1 MSGATKQMIV
11 STNGLTKSYGG
22 RTVLDSVD
30 IRVPEGAIYGFI
42 GANGAG
48 KTTTLKILM
57 GLISATSGEATVM
70 GMERGSLPVKP
81 LDGIA
86 YLPDVPEINSWLTA
100 REALLLFGSISGV
113 DRNTAPDRA
122 ESLLKHVG
130 LENTQLKVGGFSRG
144 MKQRLGIAVALMG
157 SPRLLILDE
166 PTSALDPI
174 GRAQV
179 LEIIESLRGKTT
191 VLFSSHL
198 LADVQQVCSHVGI
211 LNRGQLLSQGTL
223 KEVIA
228 SAPQPETSIRLSGQQ
243 ASIVR
248 ARNLLER
255 ELPEITIQSQANSL
269 QNAYTHLVKGR
280 NS

>member
-1 MSGATKQMIV
+1 MIV
-11 STNGLTKSYGG
+11 STSGLTKSYGG

-70 GMERGSLPVKP
+70 GMERGHLPVKP
-81 LDGIA
+81 VDGIA

-113 DRNTAPDRA
+113 DRNTALDRA
-122 ESLLKHVG
+122 ESLLKLVG

-157 SPRLLILDE
+157 SPRLLVLDE

-211 LNRGQLLSQGTL
+211 LNRGQLLAQGTL
-223 KEVIA
+223 EEVIA

-255 ELPEITIQSQANSL
+255 ELPEITIQSEANSL

>member
-70 GMERGSLPVKP
+70 GMERGHLPVKP

-100 REALLLFGSISGV
+100 KEALLLFGSISGV

-122 ESLLKHVG
+122 ESLLKLVG

-211 LNRGQLLSQGTL
+211 LNRGQLLAQGTL
-223 KEVIA
+223 EEVIA

-255 ELPEITIQSQANSL
+255 ELPEITIQSEANSL